1 MKMTRKNNIFVIS
14 APSGAGKTTL
24 VQLLIERVPDLY
36 FSISYTT
43 RPARDG
49 EKEGVDYYFVTE
61 STFQKMVAEK
71 ELLEWA
77 LVHGHHYGTS
87 KRILEFSEK
96 AGKDLILDL
105 DVQGAASTRKLIP
118 EATSIFIMPPSYA
131 SLRERLV
138 QRGTDN
144 EKQIEQRLQNARDE
158 IQRYREY
165 DYVVINEE
173 VGTAF
178 ENLCGIIR
186 GKRCEREI
194 LEGRIQEILK
204 TFNIGI

>member
-61 STFQKMVAEK
+61 SAFQKMVAEK
-71 ELLEWA
+71 EFLEWA
-77 LVHGHHYGTS
+77 IVHGHHYGTS
-87 KRILEFSEK
+87 KRMLEFSEK

-204 TFNIGI
+204 TFNIRV

>member
-1 MKMTRKNNIFVIS
+1 MTRKNNVFVIS

-43 RPARDG
+43 RPAREG
-49 EKEGVDYYFVTE
+49 EKNGVDYYFVTE
-61 STFQKMVAEK
+61 PTFQKMIAGQEF
-71 ELLEWA
+71 LEWA
-77 LVHGHHYGTS
+77 VVHGFHYGTS
-87 KRILEFSEK
+87 KRTLELSQN
-96 AGKDLILDL
+96 AGKDLILDV

-131 SLRERLV
+131 SLRDRLL

-144 EKQIEQRLQNARDE
+144 EKQIEQRLQNARNE
-158 IQRYREY
+158 IQHYREY
-165 DYVVINEE
+165 DYIVVNEE
-173 VGTAF
+173 VSTAF
-178 ENLCGIIR
+178 DNLCGIIQ

-204 TFNIGI
+204 TFSIKL

>member
-1 MKMTRKNNIFVIS
+1 MKMTQKNNIFVIS

-49 EKEGVDYYFVTE
+49 EKEGVDYYFVIE
-61 STFQKMVAEK
+61 SAFQKMIAER
-71 ELLEWA
+71 EFLEWA
-77 LVHGHHYGTS
+77 IVHGHHYGTA

-96 AGKDLILDL
+96 SGKDLILDL

-204 TFNIGI
+204 SFNIGV

>member
-1 MKMTRKNNIFVIS
+1 
-14 APSGAGKTTL
+14 
-24 VQLLIERVPDLY
+24 
-36 FSISYTT
+36 
-43 RPARDG
+43 
-49 EKEGVDYYFVTE
+49 
-61 STFQKMVAEK
+61 
-71 ELLEWA
+71 
-77 LVHGHHYGTS
+77 
-87 KRILEFSEK
+87 
-96 AGKDLILDL
+96 
-105 DVQGAASTRKLIP
+105 
-118 EATSIFIMPPSYA
+118 MPPSYA

-204 TFNIGI
+204 TFNIRV

>member
-1 MKMTRKNNIFVIS
+1 MTRKNNIFVIS

-61 STFQKMVAEK
+61 SAFQKMVAEK
-71 ELLEWA
+71 EFLEWA
-77 LVHGHHYGTS
+77 IVHGHHYGTS
-87 KRILEFSEK
+87 KRMLEFSEK

-144 EKQIEQRLQNARDE
+144 EKQIEQRLQNAGDE

-204 TFNIGI
+204 TFNIRV